1 MVTQLLRPD
10 AFMARER
17 KTRAEPVSLESL
29 QVARNHLRQALD
41 NLDELIERMERG
53 GVESLTL
60 QWKTRRDA
68 AKDWFLFSAGLERS
82 FESEL
87 LRLSSENL
95 GQTVKER
102 DRKNREK

>member
-1 MVTQLLRPD
+1 MVTQLMQSD
-10 AFMARER
+10 TFMARER
-17 KTRAEPVSLESL
+17 KTRAEPVSLDSL
-29 QVARNHLRQALD
+29 QAARNHLRQALE

-68 AKDWFLFSAGLERS
+68 AKDWFLFSTGLERS

-102 DRKNREK
+102 DRKNRDK